1 MRWIVIVIS
10 GGKDNSYGHPN
21 QGTMDRLKGA
31 GVQVYRT
38 DENSNIVAT
47 SNGTDISFNTSPG
60 SYNGIASG
68 AGESDSNG

>member
-1 MRWIVIVIS
+1 
-10 GGKDNSYGHPN
+10 
-21 QGTMDRLKGA
+21 MDRLKGA